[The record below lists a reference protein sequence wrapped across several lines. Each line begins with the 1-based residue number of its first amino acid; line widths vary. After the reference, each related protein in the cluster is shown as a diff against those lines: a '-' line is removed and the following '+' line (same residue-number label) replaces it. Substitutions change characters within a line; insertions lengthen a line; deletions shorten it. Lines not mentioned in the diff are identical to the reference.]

1 MTDSKKT
8 FMFIYGNMYVGGIEL
23 YLIRLIRKLK
33 ANGNRIIWLAP
44 ADNLIDETL
53 KPDLMDGY
61 IERIDVRL
69 YDLNQ
74 INRVSIVFGEKEEIV
89 ALALN
94 LITFMQ
100 LEVLKKKYKTTRI
113 DSFYWVS
120 HFKGLFLEDLLI
132 KPLQPVARKYMGKI
146 IYTMEQNDNII
157 YGKKT
162 HLEAFTRRYKYKVD
176 NEEKKFFKSTKEIK
190 PYNDRVTLKRSTRSE
205 FNIITVGRFDFPHKA
220 YLLGLI
226 RVYGELKV
234 KYEHL
239 KLTIIGYGKDENK
252 VRDEIEKL
260 SPIAK
265 KDANLV
271 GKVSYDNLRGYFEN
285 AHLNIGVAG
294 TISDGALTGLISIP
308 VRHYSETCEG
318 YGYLPES
325 KWKILS
331 IEPGIPIES
340 FIEEV
345 ISMSQ
350 EKYLDL
356 SRKAYDTYADDSA
369 GTILSILDCQ
379 NRDPRKTL
387 PYRVINVFKLYRVI
401 RNIKK
406 SICNHN
412 L

>member
-74 INRVSIVFGEKEEIV
+74 INHVSIVFGEKEEIV

-132 KPLQPVARKYMGKI
+132 KPLQPVACKYMGKI

-356 SRKAYDTYADDSA
+356 SRKAYDTYADDST

-387 PYRVINVFKLYRVI
+387 PYRVVNVFKLYRVI